1 MEQGR
6 VLPCSPMRGDM
17 EITSEAKLRQR
28 RTSSTMRWIKQNQ
41 TGFLFILPALIM
53 YAIFFIRPFITSI
66 YYSFTSWDGV
76 SAVKQFVGLQNYVQL
91 FQDKLLGLA
100 MTHNVIWVIIGTV
113 APIIIGLPLAVML
126 ANSKRGRLFFQT
138 GYFLPYVLSGVVVGM
153 IWGWIYNP
161 LFGLLNYILRSVGL
175 GSLAR
180 GWLGDPNLALHAV
193 IAAAVWGYFG
203 FCVVIFLAGLQN
215 VDVDLTEAARIDGAN
230 GLQTF
235 FFITVPQLRHVLNM
249 VLVYTLI
256 GGFNVFDIVQ
266 IMTTGG
272 PANHT
277 ELIGTLTYK
286 VSFQQSNIGYGT
298 TLSMVM
304 TVLSLITSYIFM
316 VIREREEETK

>member
-1 MEQGR
+1 MAAR
-6 VLPCSPMRGDM
+6 VQASPQSKR
-17 EITSEAKLRQR
+17 TPSEKIRSLKLN
-28 RTSSTMRWIKQNQ
+28 S
-41 TGFLFILPALIM
+41 GFLFILPALVM
-53 YAIFFIRPFITSI
+53 YLIFFIKPFITSI

-76 SAVKQFVGLQNYVQL
+76 SPVKAFIGLQNYAHL
-91 FQDKLLGLA
+91 LQDKLLGLSLS
-100 MTHNVIWVIIGTV
+100 HNLIWVILGTA
-113 APIIIGLPLAVML
+113 APIIIGLPLAVL
-126 ANSKRGRLFFQT
+126 LSTVKRGRLFFQT

-161 LFGLLNYILRSVGL
+161 LFGLLNYVLREIGL
-175 GSLAR
+175 GAITR
-180 GWLGDPNLALHAV
+180 GWLGDPDFALYAV

-215 VDVDLTEAARIDGAN
+215 VDHDLLEAARIDGAN
-230 GLQTF
+230 SMQTF
-235 FFITVPQLRHVLNM
+235 FFVTIPQLRHVLNM
-249 VLVYTLI
+249 VLVYTLV

-286 VSFQQSNIGYGT
+286 VSFQQNNIGYGS

-304 TVLSLITSYIFM
+304 TVLSLVTSYIF
-316 VIREREEETK
+316 IRLRERQEEV